1 MLTGLIRRHL
11 HKERDVILRHVL
23 AVRGLMGLLMKP
35 RNTGLGWTPD
45 EIAQV
50 RARLRALV
58 WLVPSLLVFLLPG
71 GLFLLPILTE
81 VLDRRQ
87 CQPRSPA
94 PSPMHVALRGR
105 PGPPV
110 AMEHGAADHSVSSHS

>member
-11 HKERDVILRHVL
+11 HREREVILRHVL

-50 RARLRALV
+50 RAHLRALA

-81 VLDRRQ
+81 VLDRRPRR
-87 CQPRSPA
+87 PRSPA
-94 PSPMHVALRGR
+94 PSPIHVALRDR

-110 AMEHGAADHSVSSHS
+110 ATARGAARHGVSSHS